1 MPRARRRRRRSL
13 VKHGLGRYALLAVL
27 VAAVTVLAVG
37 SLIEVHAQ
45 SSAFRTST
53 DTGYGALA
61 SRVADDSN
69 QTGGRLAGLIDTAP
83 LLTNAPNPPIP
94 QNMARTVLQQ
104 GLDQAVRSSS
114 AEAVQAAHLVPPA
127 PADTV
132 SGQFTQVMS
141 ARATAV
147 SAIRSGIDQRL
158 GMSPLPV
165 AGAPTPSTNPGPAPL
180 VSANQAA
187 AVLTAAGLGLERAD
201 AAYRVLLAGIRRGG
215 LPIHLPRSVWV
226 PSPVAQA
233 PLGSVRLGALIPSL
247 DAAASFVPY
256 HRLIYSVVGLS
267 PPAVTTGAAGT
278 ASNGCSVPRSV
289 VPGATPTV
297 LPPTSS
303 VGVAA
308 TVTNCGTVIESG
320 VGVSE
325 TLAPADPPGTPP
337 PPPSARGGTARAT
350 VTLRAGSSVAV
361 PPTAFA
367 VAAGHLYTLTLAI
380 AIDPSNQLDP
390 TGSTQGFLLQ
400 ISG

>member
-1 MPRARRRRRRSL
+1 MPRARRRRRRSV
-13 VKHGLGRYALLAVL
+13 VKHGFGRYLLLAAL
-27 VAAVTVLAVG
+27 VAVATVLAIG
-37 SLIEVHAQ
+37 SLVEVHTQ

-53 DTGYGALA
+53 NTGYGALA

-69 QTGGRLAGLIDTAP
+69 QTGAQLAGLLDTAP

-104 GLDQAVRSSS
+104 GLDQAVSSS
-114 AEAVQAAHLVPPA
+114 SDEAVRAAHLVPPA
-127 PADTV
+127 PAGTV

-141 ARATAV
+141 DRATAV
-147 SAIRSGIDQRL
+147 SAIRTGIDQRL
-158 GMSPLPV
+158 GMAPLPI
-165 AGAPTPSTNPGPAPL
+165 AGAPTPSTTPGPAPL
-180 VSANQAA
+180 VSADQAA
-187 AVLTAAGLGLERAD
+187 AVLAVAGLGLERAD
-201 AAYRVLLAGIRRGG
+201 AAYRVLLAGIRREG

-226 PSPVAQA
+226 PSPVARA

-256 HRLIYSVVGLS
+256 HRLIFTAVGLS
-267 PPAVTTGAAGT
+267 PPAVATGGAGT
-278 ASNGCSVPRSV
+278 AGSGCSAPRST

-308 TVTNCGTVIESG
+308 TVTNCGTVIESD

-325 TLAPADPPGTPP
+325 TLAPADPPGAALPP
-337 PPPSARGGTARAT
+337 AAARGGTAKAT
-350 VTLRAGSSVAV
+350 VTVRAGSSVAL
-361 PPTAFA
+361 PQPAFA
-367 VAAGHLYTLTLAI
+367 VAGGHLYTLTLAI

-390 TGSTQGFLLQ
+390 TGSTQQFLLQ